1 MGDGFD
7 VAADASVLEGNSTSK
22 GGHAPAIGQS
32 VRRWAGVTRVDDPK
46 PASKLP
52 LPDFLVIGAQKSG
65 TTSLYEYLRSHP
77 QVFMPDIKEL
87 DFFTAGINWE
97 RGFGWYQRLFADA
110 GPEVT
115 AVGEASTSYTKF
127 PRYSGSAELIAR
139 YLPEA
144 RLIYVVRNPID
155 RLRSHYVHN
164 VAFGTETAP
173 LAEAVRNNP
182 DYINFS
188 KYAMQL
194 DQYLSHFR
202 TDQVL
207 IITSEAL
214 RSART
219 ETLERV
225 YSFLG
230 VRADWK
236 SDVQEQEF
244 FTSERR
250 LAYPAWVGNSRRWF
264 KKRVFSTVKIPRLV
278 PTRVKQLLGKPAQTV
293 YESQDAVLP
302 ESLRAEL
309 ETEFASD
316 IQRLRVLLG
325 NDFDGWNIA

>member
-1 MGDGFD
+1 MT
-7 VAADASVLEGNSTSK
+7 SVEYPS
-22 GGHAPAIGQS
+22 PA
-32 VRRWAGVTRVDDPK
+32 T
-46 PASKLP
+46 KLP

-87 DFFTAGINWE
+87 DFFTTGINWE
-97 RGFGWYQRLFADA
+97 RGFGWYQRLFTDA

-115 AVGEASTSYTKF
+115 AIGEASTSYTKF

-139 YLPEA
+139 YLPDA

-173 LAEAVRNNP
+173 LAQAVQTNP

-202 TDQVL
+202 TDQML

-236 SDVQEQEF
+236 SEVLEQEF

-278 PTRVKQLLGKPAQTV
+278 PNRVKQLLGKPAQSV
-293 YESQDAVLP
+293 YESQEAVIP
-302 ESLRAEL
+302 DSLRTGL
-309 ETEFASD
+309 EAEFAPD

-325 NDFDGWNIA
+325 KEFDGWNIA